1 MSTTARRRLKRTGF
15 RAISLNVS
23 TPANLLNWT
32 SLVIQAYGD
41 PTLATS
47 DMTLRDLLEKTD
59 RFLIT
64 VELETSRGLAMEE
77 DARRVKGMARSL
89 AEAGDADVAFI
100 TDNPGGNPHVRP
112 EILGQDLLG
121 HGMEVVINVSC
132 KDYNRNG
139 LESRL
144 WALGSAGLTNVLALS
159 GDYPAEGLGGQAA
172 PVFDTDSVG
181 LLEMIRLMNQGLTKQ
196 AGPSSR
202 KGSRHNPTGFY
213 PGAAVN
219 PFKKTEGEL
228 MTQYFKLDL
237 KVRTGARFAI
247 AQIGYDSR
255 KLDELRRYASMNGFG
270 VPLLGSVFVL
280 SGPAAGFFN
289 RWGIPGV
296 AVNDE
301 LRDIAREQAKS
312 EDRGRSFFD
321 ELAAR
326 QIAVLRGM
334 GYRGAYIS
342 GRLRLSRLRRILEME
357 RSFSAGD
364 WKDFAAKIAFPQP
377 DEFYYFEQGE
387 NKGLSSDEVNRDYL
401 ASKSKTARL
410 RGKLTQSPAYQL
422 GRLVHSQVFEN
433 GSAGFKA
440 GKGLYSIVEK
450 SGSVSRLAHV
460 VEQASKVP
468 IYGCQDCG
476 DCSLPDIAY
485 LCPESQC
492 VKNQRNGP
500 CGGTRAGKCEVL
512 DKECIWIRAYNR
524 LKPHDE
530 EKRMLERPIVFRDSA
545 LRGTSAWAN
554 TFLGRDH
561 HGTRTSDSG
570 EDPGR

>member
-1 MSTTARRRLKRTGF
+1 
-15 RAISLNVS
+15 
-23 TPANLLNWT
+23 
-32 SLVIQAYGD
+32 
-41 PTLATS
+41 
-47 DMTLRDLLEKTD
+47 MTLRDLLEKTD

-77 DARRVKGMARSL
+77 DSRRVQDMAHSL
-89 AEAGDADVAFI
+89 AESGDADVAFI
-100 TDNPGGNPHVRP
+100 TDNPGGNPHLRP

-121 HGMEVVINVSC
+121 KGMEVVINVSC

-159 GDYPAEGLGGQAA
+159 GDYPAQGLGGQAA

-181 LLEMIRLMNQGLTKQ
+181 LLEMIRQMNQGLTKQ
-196 AGPSSR
+196 SGPSSR

-213 PGAAVN
+213 AGAAVN

-237 KVRTGARFAI
+237 KVRTGTRFAI

-255 KLDELRRYASMNGFG
+255 KLDELRRYANMNGFG

-296 AVNDE
+296 AVSDE

-357 RSFSAGD
+357 RSFSTGD

-433 GSAGFKA
+433 GSVGFKA

-450 SGSVSRLAHV
+450 SGRVSRLAHA

-524 LKPHDE
+524 LKPHGQ

-545 LRGTSAWAN
+545 LKGTSAWAN
-554 TFLGRDH
+554 TFFGRDH
-561 HGTRTSDSG
+561 HGAGTSDSG

>member
-1 MSTTARRRLKRTGF
+1 MAAS
-15 RAISLNVS
+15 N
-23 TPANLLNWT
+23 
-32 SLVIQAYGD
+32 
-41 PTLATS
+41 
-47 DMTLRDLLEKTD
+47 MTLRDVLEKTD
-59 RFLIT
+59 RFLIA

-77 DARRVKGMARSL
+77 DARRVSRMARSL

-112 EILGQDLLG
+112 EVLGQDLLG
-121 HGMEVVINVSC
+121 QGMEVVINVSC
-132 KDYNRNG
+132 KDYNRNS

-144 WALGSAGLTNVLALS
+144 WALGSTGLTNVLALS

-181 LLEMIRLMNQGLTKQ
+181 LLEMIRQMNQGLKKP
-196 AGPSSR
+196 AGPSSQ
-202 KGSRHNPTGFY
+202 KVSRLEPTGFY

-237 KVRTGARFAI
+237 KVRTGARYAI

-255 KLDELRRYASMNGFG
+255 KLDELRRYVSSSGFD
-270 VPLLGSVFVL
+270 VPLMGSVFVL

-296 AVNDE
+296 AVSDE
-301 LRDIAREQAKS
+301 LKGIAQEQARS
-312 EDRGRSFFD
+312 EDRGRAFFD

-326 QIAVLRGM
+326 QIAVLKGL

-364 WKDFAAKIAFPQP
+364 WKTFAAETAFPQP

-387 NKGLSSDEVNRDYL
+387 NKGLSSDEVNRAYV
-401 ASKSKTARL
+401 ASKSTTARL
-410 RGKLTQSPAYQL
+410 RGKLTQSPAYHL
-422 GRLVHSQVFEN
+422 GRLVHSQVFES
-433 GSAGFKA
+433 GSIGFKV

-450 SGSVSRLAHV
+450 SGRVSRLAHA

-512 DKECIWIRAYNR
+512 DKDCIWLRAYDR
-524 LKPHDE
+524 LKPHGLE
-530 EKRMLERPIVFRDSA
+530 RRMLERPIVFRDSA
-545 LRGTSAWAN
+545 LKGTSAWAN

-561 HGTRTSDSG
+561 HGAPASDQD
-570 EDPGR
+570 ELPGG